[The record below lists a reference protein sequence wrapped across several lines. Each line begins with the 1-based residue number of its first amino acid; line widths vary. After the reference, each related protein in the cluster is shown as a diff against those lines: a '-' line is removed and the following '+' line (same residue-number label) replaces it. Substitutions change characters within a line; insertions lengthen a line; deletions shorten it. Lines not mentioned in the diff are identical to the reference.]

1 LLIRVLAAVCSVAV
15 LAASAP
21 AAQEATQEAAQDRAP
36 GPQRPFRTGAHY
48 VRVDAYPSK
57 DGKPVP
63 GLAAADFELLEDGKP
78 QAIETLEF
86 IEHAAFTPLGE
97 RRDPNSQ
104 RAGMELASDPS
115 YRVFVLYLDAFHVDF
130 GGSHR
135 TRVPITELLN
145 RMMGPKDLFG
155 VLTPAQSPK
164 DLLLGQMTQTI
175 QQQLD
180 EHPMWG
186 LAGRVAPQ
194 PGEPEL
200 EFAFPRDGAYLVSLR
215 RLDKVYSDLEGLVEM
230 LGLLRDERKNII
242 FFSDTLPSPGTRF
255 SSMASDPGGRGN
267 PPGIGVGP
275 TGGLTMGSRNEAEP
289 DRLRMAAERSRLLA
303 IDFDRRFRDILTR
316 SRQANVSFYT
326 VRPGGLDV
334 NSSLLNSGVSNLRVL
349 ADETDGIN
357 VGSSNDLGAGLR
369 QVADDLASHYV
380 LGYYTTNTRWDGRTR
395 KLTVRLKAT
404 GQTIRARREYRAPT
418 EAEMEAIRAA
428 RTTAA
433 AGGGVPSG
441 TDTALSALSRLRPA
455 ARFQAYGA
463 AGGADVAVIAEIA
476 STEIEEGRWK
486 KGADVEVTLTSGAG
500 APATAS
506 GRIEAGTRGTVV
518 RIPVAGQTGPW
529 QAVVKVRG
537 DEVMPESDTISIE
550 RGTGRA
556 LGAPLAYRAAS
567 AAASA
572 FRPLAA
578 FHFRRTERVRI
589 DWPILQPL
597 ESSSARLLDRNGNP
611 LPVPVTL
618 TTREVEG
625 ATFLSGM
632 ISLAPLSIG
641 DYVVEVNATAGGTAE
656 QQLLAIRVAM
666 AR

>member
-1 LLIRVLAAVCSVAV
+1 MLTRMLTAVWLVAV

-21 AAQEATQEAAQDRAP
+21 GAQEAAQDRPDA
-36 GPQRPFRTGAHY
+36 PQRPFRTGALY
-48 VRVDAYPSK
+48 VRVDAYPSR
-57 DGKPVP
+57 DGKPVT
-63 GLAAADFELLEDGKP
+63 GLSATDFELLEDGKP
-78 QAIETLEF
+78 QSIETLEF

-104 RAGMELASDPS
+104 RAGMELARDPA

-130 GGSHR
+130 GGSSR

-155 VLTPAQSPK
+155 VLTPAQSPQ
-164 DLLLGQMTQTI
+164 DLLLGQLTQTI

-180 EHPMWG
+180 AHPMWG
-186 LAGRVAPQ
+186 LAGRIAPQ

-230 LGLLRDERKNII
+230 LGVLRDERKNII

-255 SSMASDPGGRGN
+255 SSMASDPGGRGT

-289 DRLRMAAERSRLLA
+289 DRLRMSAERARLLA

-316 SRQANVSFYT
+316 ARQANVSFYT
-326 VRPGGLDV
+326 VRPGGLDM

-357 VGSSNDLGAGLR
+357 VGASNDLRAGLR
-369 QVADDLASHYV
+369 QVADDLSSHYV
-380 LGYYTTNTRWDGRTR
+380 LGYYTSNTQWDGRTR

-418 EAEMEAIRAA
+418 EAEMAAIRTA

-433 AGGGVPSG
+433 AGGGTPSG

-463 AGGADVAVIAEIA
+463 AGAADVAVIAEIA
-476 STEIEEGRWK
+476 STEIEEGRWR
-486 KGADVEVTLTSGAG
+486 KGADVEVTLTSASG
-500 APATAS
+500 APATAA
-506 GRIEAGTRGTVV
+506 GRIEAGARGTVV
-518 RIPVAGQTGPW
+518 RIPAIGQAGPW
-529 QAVVKVRG
+529 QAVVKIRG
-537 DEVMPESDTISIE
+537 EEVMPESDTISIE
-550 RGTGRA
+550 RGTGQA
-556 LGAPLAYRAAS
+556 LGKPLAYRAAS
-567 AAASA
+567 AAAAA

-618 TTREVEG
+618 STRDADGTAV
-625 ATFLSGM
+625 LSGA

-641 DYVVEVNATAGGTAE
+641 DYVVEVNATAGGAAE
-656 QQLLAIRVAM
+656 QQLIAIRVAM